1 MGPPRIAMRRATV
14 DDQKAVTALITKA
27 GGSSKYRKRYGAF
40 SAAFLEFSLLAII
53 AYDADDDKAPLLGF
67 ASFSDSP
74 REPTTLEDWASAAN
88 DALGQTWRAGQVL
101 FVSFL
106 VADPAPMTEQRT
118 VEKLLTT
125 AFATLPLA
133 QFAVASLPVKEPVPA
148 ECGRHFQSVT
158 GPLYGERGVELPGGA
173 VGGAK
178 GGEQVGGV
186 QRAAQLVFAW
196 VYMV

>member
-1 MGPPRIAMRRATV
+1 MALKMGPPRIALRRATV

-53 AYDADDDKAPLLGF
+53 AYDADDGEAPLLGF
-67 ASFSDSP
+67 ASFSDGP
-74 REPTTLEDWASAAN
+74 REQTTLEEWAPTAN

-106 VADPAPMTEQRT
+106 VADPAPGHGVCDAAART
-118 VEKLLTT
+118 VEKLLAT

-148 ECGRHFQSVT
+148 ECSRHFRSLT
-158 GPLYGERGVELPGGA
+158 GKLYGERGVDLPGGA

-178 GGEQVGGV
+178 GGEQLGV
-186 QRAAQLVFAW
+186 
-196 VYMV
+196 